1 MTVLLDPGLGYSDA
15 RLKALHRLWQDK
27 TEAHKIEA
35 RGALP
40 SRAEFTPLEMRDFLS
55 DLYMVDVAH
64 SGRFRYRLI
73 GTAITQRVGRD
84 VTGKY
89 FDQIYAPEVLENF
102 CASFHWIARHK
113 LPLRSYGTMAF
124 SDQEY
129 LSFEALEVPLASDGV
144 TVDIILGVVAV
155 RSAK

>member
-27 TEAHKIEA
+27 TDAHKIEG

-40 SRAEFTPLEMRDFLS
+40 ARADFTPPEMRDFLS
-55 DLYMVDVAH
+55 DLYMVDVARG
-64 SGRFRYRLI
+64 GRFRFRLI
-73 GTAITQRVGRD
+73 GTAITQRTGRD

-89 FDQIYAPEVLENF
+89 FDQVYAPDALENF
-102 CASFHWIARHK
+102 AASFHWIARHK
-113 LPLRSYGTMAF
+113 LPLRSYGTMNF
-124 SDQEY
+124 TDQDY
-129 LSFEALEVPLASDGV
+129 LSFEALEVPLASDGI

-155 RSAK
+155 RPAR